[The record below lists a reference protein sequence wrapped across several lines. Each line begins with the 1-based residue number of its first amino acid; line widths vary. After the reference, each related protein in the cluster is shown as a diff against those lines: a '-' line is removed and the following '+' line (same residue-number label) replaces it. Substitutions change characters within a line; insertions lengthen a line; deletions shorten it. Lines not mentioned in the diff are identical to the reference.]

1 MRALNVSLVAATT
14 LGLVGTTS
22 ATVAS
27 GASSTG
33 SAIFARAVAAS
44 EGATSLTMKASLTK
58 ATTSYALDVS
68 VSKSG
73 NGLGSIRHD
82 GQTVDLVRLGGTV
95 YFKATRSFWAKN
107 ASTRLAALFAGK
119 WVSGPA
125 TSTTMKSVGGYFD
138 VRGFLKQFFGKTRPR
153 HLTERGTT
161 TFMGRRVTILRSRA
175 ATGDSTIFVG
185 TSAPYFLYRIVKKGG
200 SSRGSVT
207 LFNYD
212 KPVKPKKPKGA
223 ITLVKLASGSLKS

>member
-1 MRALNVSLVAATT
+1 MRALTVFVAAGTI

-27 GASSTG
+27 AANPTG
-33 SAIFARAVAAS
+33 TAIFARAVAAS

-58 ATTSYALDVS
+58 AATSYALDIS

-95 YFKATRSFWAKN
+95 YFKATRMFWAKN
-107 ASTRLAALFAGK
+107 ASARVAALFAGK

-125 TSTTMKSVGGYFD
+125 TSATMKNVGGYFD
-138 VRGFLKQFFGKTRPR
+138 VRSFLKRFFGKTRPR
-153 HLTERGTT
+153 HLAERGTT
-161 TFMGRRVTILRSRA
+161 TFMGRRVAILRSHA
-175 ATGDSTIFVG
+175 ATGSSTIYVG
-185 TSAPYFLYRIVKKGG
+185 ASAPHFLYRIVKSGG
-200 SSRGSVT
+200 SSHGSVT
-207 LFNYD
+207 LFDYD
-212 KPVKPKKPKGA
+212 KPVKPERPKGA
-223 ITLVKLASGSLKS
+223 ITLVKLASGSGKS